1 MNGIKD
7 HNDEALLSIQA
18 QRLEDLVGA
27 IMDCCQDRML
37 FQCKSFG
44 LPQAELKCLML
55 FGQDRYLTTKG
66 ISQALDVAKSRV
78 TILIEGLAQKGLV
91 ERTNDPK
98 DARVVLLSLT
108 PEGKHKHKEISAFM
122 EQMPLRI
129 LGQMPPDERK
139 DVLAALDNLRNAMQT
154 VKEQI

>member
-1 MNGIKD
+1 MT
-7 HNDEALLSIQA
+7 LQA

-66 ISQALDVAKSRV
+66 ISQSMEVAKSRV
-78 TILIEGLAQKGLV
+78 TIIVDGLVQKGLV
-91 ERTNDPK
+91 ERTHDPK

-108 PEGKHKHKEISAFM
+108 AEGRRKHKEIASFV
-122 EQMPLRI
+122 EKMPLRI
-129 LGQMPPDERK
+129 LGQLDPQERK

-154 VKEQI
+154 VKEQMI